1 MNIGVVVQ
9 ARYGSTRLRGKVLKP
24 LAGRSMLFRVV
35 ERAQAANRPDQFVVA
50 VPYAESDDP
59 VAQEARSVAADVV
72 RGSEDDVLARYVQAT
87 LRYELDVVVRLT
99 ADNPFVTGTLIDAMV
114 DRFQETEMDYLHNVR
129 ESGYPLGTCVEVV
142 RSSALQEAFAHSDRQ
157 SDHEHV
163 TSYLYSKD
171 TGYRTEVFR
180 RDEPIDDVR
189 LTVDTEEDY
198 QLASW
203 IFKNIEGSPARFD
216 LNDVLRLR
224 EENPDQFR
232 INQSVQ
238 QKSIH
243 E

>member
-1 MNIGVVVQ
+1 MKIGVVVQ
-9 ARYGSTRLRGKVLKP
+9 ARYGSTRLPGKVLKT
-24 LAGRSMLFRVV
+24 LDGESMLFRVLQ
-35 ERAQAANRPDQFVVA
+35 RAQTADSPDCFVVA
-50 VPYAESDDP
+50 VPYGKSDDP
-59 VAQEARSVAADVV
+59 VAQEARSAGVQIV
-72 RGSEDDVLARYVQAT
+72 RGSEDDVLARYMQAT

-99 ADNPFVTGTLIDAMV
+99 ADNPFVTGKLIDAMV
-114 DRFQETEMDYLHNVR
+114 DRFQETEIDYLHNVR

-142 RSSALQEAFAHSDRQ
+142 RGSAVKEAFAHSDLQ

-163 TSYLYSKD
+163 TSYVYSRD

-180 RDEPIDDVR
+180 REDPIDDVR

-203 IFKNIEGSPARFD
+203 IFENIEGPPSRFD

-224 EENPDQFR
+224 KENPKQFR

-238 QKSIH
+238 QKSLH